1 MAKGKGKHS
10 GDGGM
15 NASSKMAYNGD
26 KSRASTIPAKW
37 PTSEGKSTGKESGKA
52 GSVSNSS
59 RGPKSVSRR

>member
-1 MAKGKGKHS
+1 MKGKGKHS
-10 GDGGM
+10 GDGDGM
-15 NASSKMAYNGD
+15 NASQKMAYNGD

-37 PTSEGKSTGKESGKA
+37 PTGSGKSTGKESGKA

>member
-1 MAKGKGKHS
+1 MKGKGKHS
-10 GDGGM
+10 GDGM
-15 NASSKMAYNGD
+15 NASSRMAYNGD

-37 PTSEGKSTGKESGKA
+37 PKGESGMGKQSGKA